1 MEKQNKE
8 TQKVIEL
15 VKKSD
20 TFKLII
26 PEEVEKKIRYIC
38 QQIWKD
44 EWSGTLFYKPEGR
57 FEDGTLAIRCV
68 DIYVMDIGTAAYTE
82 FDMSPDVISYMA
94 DNPELLDCQMG
105 LIHSH
110 NTMSTFFSGT
120 DTATLKEEGIDRN
133 HFVSL
138 IVNNEGTYTAAI
150 TRKVKATKTITENFS
165 YPTFDDEEIT
175 DTKTYTIESEE
186 IEWFYLKIEFERSE
200 NSFQEVLKARLEEIK
215 KAKTEK
221 SNQLLSKQPAYTGGY
236 NNWKGGKFQQ
246 GTLFPEFDE
255 KETQSYTKQIDS
267 TSKIVNKSKDELSFD
282 RDYISN
288 KISDAVPY
296 DYIEFNK
303 ETIKSL
309 VLQLITGS
317 IIIPNASKIDVKKW
331 AQGMVPLYE
340 RRFGKGEEGMKLF
353 KVWAEEYIDFLCWYT
368 EDKSLTEMG
377 FDSEEIAATCA
388 HDIIKEL
395 TKLPEN
401 VYIKEY
407 IDILEGYLI

>member
-1 MEKQNKE
+1 M
-8 TQKVIEL
+8 
-15 VKKSD
+15 KKSD

-44 EWSGTLFYKPEGR
+44 EWSGTLFYKPEGK

-82 FDMSPDVISYMA
+82 FDMSPDVISYMT

-110 NTMSTFFSGT
+110 NNMSTFFSGT
-120 DTATLKEEGIDRN
+120 DTATLKEEGMDRN

-165 YPTFDDEEIT
+165 YPTFEDEEVT
-175 DTKTYTIESEE
+175 DTKTYTVESEE
-186 IEWFYLKIEFERSE
+186 LEWFYLKIEFERNE
-200 NSFQEVLKARLEEIK
+200 DSFREELKARLEEIK
-215 KAKTEK
+215 KAKAEK
-221 SNQLLSKQPAYTGGY
+221 ARQLPPKQPAYTGGY
-236 NNWKGGKFQQ
+236 GNWKGGKPQQ
-246 GTLFPEFDE
+246 VTLFPEVG
-255 KETQSYTKQIDS
+255 KKVTQSYTSQVGPAN
-267 TSKIVNKSKDELSFD
+267 KIVKKSENELPFD
-282 RDYISN
+282 TDYIDN
-288 KISDAVPY
+288 KISGEIPY
-296 DYIEFNK
+296 GHIEFNK

-340 RRFGKGEEGMKLF
+340 RRFGKGERGMKLF
-353 KVWAEEYIDFLCWYT
+353 KAWAEGYIEFLCWFT
-368 EDKSLTEMG
+368 EDEALEDMG
-377 FDSEEIAATCA
+377 LDDDELAALCA
-388 HDIIKEL
+388 HDIIEEL

-407 IDILEGYLI
+407 IDILKEYLR

>member
-1 MEKQNKE
+1 M
-8 TQKVIEL
+8 
-15 VKKSD
+15 KKSD

-57 FEDGTLAIRCV
+57 FEDGSLAIRCV

-82 FDMSPDVISYMA
+82 FDMSPDVISYMT
-94 DNPELLDCQMG
+94 DNPDLLDCQMG

-110 NTMSTFFSGT
+110 NNMSTFFSGT
-120 DTATLKEEGIDRN
+120 DTATLKEEGMDRN

-165 YPTFDDEEIT
+165 YPTFEDDEVV
-175 DTKTYTIESEE
+175 DTKTYEVESEE
-186 IEWFYLKIEFERSE
+186 LEWFYLKVEFERDES
-200 NSFQEVLKARLEEIK
+200 SFREELKARLEEIK
-215 KAKTEK
+215 RTKAEKAK
-221 SNQLLSKQPAYTGGY
+221 QFPPKQAAYTGGY
-236 NNWKGGKFQQ
+236 GNWAGGKPVQRD
-246 GTLFPEFDE
+246 LFGNEVSIG
-255 KETQSYTKQIDS
+255 KKVTQSYVGKAGPANVVKKGAQQ
-267 TSKIVNKSKDELSFD
+267 DELPFD
-282 RDYISN
+282 YDYIDN
-288 KISDAVPY
+288 KISGEIPY
-296 DYIEFNK
+296 GHVGFNK
-303 ETIKSL
+303 QTIKSL

-331 AQGMVPLYE
+331 AQGMTPLYE
-340 RRFGKGEEGMKLF
+340 KRFGKGVEGMKLF
-353 KVWAEEYIDFLCWYT
+353 KAWAESYIEFLCWFS
-368 EDKSLTEMG
+368 EDDALIEQG
-377 FDSEEIAATCA
+377 LDDDELAAICA
-388 HDIIKEL
+388 HDIIEEL

-407 IDILEGYLI
+407 IDILEGYLR

>member
-1 MEKQNKE
+1 MR
-8 TQKVIEL
+8 
-15 VKKSD
+15 KSD

-82 FDMSPDVISYMA
+82 FDMSPDVISYMT

-110 NTMSTFFSGT
+110 NNMSTFFSGT
-120 DTATLKEEGIDRN
+120 DTATLKEEGMDRN

-165 YPTFDDEEIT
+165 YPTFEDEEIA
-175 DTKTYTIESEE
+175 DTKTYTVESEE
-186 IEWFYLKIEFERSE
+186 LEWFYLKIEFERNGS
-200 NSFQEVLKARLEEIK
+200 SFQEELKARLEEIRK
-215 KAKTEK
+215 TKAEKAK
-221 SNQLLSKQPAYTGGY
+221 QPPSKQPAYTDEYG
-236 NNWKGGKFQQ
+236 NWEGGKLQQ
-246 GTLFPEFDE
+246 GILFPEVG
-255 KETQSYTKQIDS
+255 KKVTQSYMGQVGPANKIGKKKDGELPFDMNYID
-267 TSKIVNKSKDELSFD
+267 
-282 RDYISN
+282 N

-296 DYIEFNK
+296 GYIGFNK
-303 ETIKSL
+303 GTIKSL
-309 VLQLITGS
+309 VLQLLTGS

-331 AQGMVPLYE
+331 VQGMVPLYE
-340 RRFGKGEEGMKLF
+340 KRFGKGEEGMRLF
-353 KVWAEEYIDFLCWYT
+353 KAWADGYIEFLCWFA
-368 EDKSLTEMG
+368 EDDALAEMG
-377 FDSEEIAATCA
+377 LDDDELAALCA
-388 HDIIKEL
+388 HDIIEEL

-407 IDILEGYLI
+407 IDILEGYLR

>member
-1 MEKQNKE
+1 M
-8 TQKVIEL
+8 
-15 VKKSD
+15 KKSD

-82 FDMSPDVISYMA
+82 FDMSPDVISYMT

-110 NTMSTFFSGT
+110 NNMSTFLSST

-165 YPTFDDEEIT
+165 YPTFEDKEVV
-175 DTKTYTIESEE
+175 DTKTYTVESEE
-186 IEWFYLKIEFERSE
+186 LEWFYLKIEFERSD
-200 NSFQEVLKARLEEIK
+200 SFCQEELKARLEELK
-215 KAKTEK
+215 KVKAEKAK
-221 SNQLLSKQPAYTGGY
+221 QLSPKQFAYTEEFS
-236 NNWKGGKFQQ
+236 NWKSDKLQQ
-246 GTLFPEFDE
+246 GTLFPEVG
-255 KETQSYTKQIDS
+255 KKVTQSYTSQAS
-267 TSKIVNKSKDELSFD
+267 PANKMVENSKDELPFD
-282 RDYISN
+282 MDYIDN
-288 KISDAVPY
+288 KISGEMPCD
-296 DYIEFNK
+296 DMEFNK

-309 VLQLITGS
+309 VLQLITGC
-317 IIIPNASKIDVKKW
+317 IIVPNASKIDVKKW
-331 AQGMVPLYE
+331 VQGMVPLYE
-340 RRFGKGEEGMKLF
+340 KRFGKGKEGMKLF
-353 KVWAEEYIDFLCWYT
+353 RAWAEGYIEFLCWFT
-368 EDKSLTEMG
+368 EDEALEEMG
-377 FDSEEIAATCA
+377 LDDDELASLCA
-388 HDIIKEL
+388 YGILEEL

-407 IDILEGYLI
+407 IDILEGYLR

>member
-1 MEKQNKE
+1 M
-8 TQKVIEL
+8 
-15 VKKSD
+15 KKSD

-82 FDMSPDVISYMA
+82 FDMSPDVISYMT

>member
-1 MEKQNKE
+1 M
-8 TQKVIEL
+8 
-15 VKKSD
+15 KKSD

-82 FDMSPDVISYMA
+82 FDMSPDVISYMT

-110 NTMSTFFSGT
+110 NNMATFLSGT
-120 DTATLKEEGIDRN
+120 DTATLKEEGMDRN

-165 YPTFDDEEIT
+165 YPTFEDEEVA
-175 DTKTYTIESEE
+175 DTKTYTVASEE
-186 IEWFYLKIEFERSE
+186 LEWFYLKIEVEKNE
-200 NSFQEVLKARLEEIK
+200 DSFQEELKARLEEIK
-215 KAKTEK
+215 KTKAEKAK
-221 SNQLLSKQPAYTGGY
+221 QLPSKQPVYTDEY
-236 NNWKGGKFQQ
+236 DNWEGGKLHQ
-246 GTLFPEFDE
+246 GTLFPEVD
-255 KETQSYTKQIDS
+255 KKVTQSYTSQVGS
-267 TSKIVNKSKDELSFD
+267 
-282 RDYISN
+282 SN
-288 KISDAVPY
+288 KIDKKKDGELPFDINYIDNKIPDEIPY
-296 DYIEFNK
+296 GYIKFNK

-309 VLQLITGS
+309 VLQLLTGS

-340 RRFGKGEEGMKLF
+340 KRFGKGEEGMKLF
-353 KVWAEEYIDFLCWYT
+353 RAWADGYIEFLCWFT
-368 EDKSLTEMG
+368 EDDALTDMG
-377 FDSEEIAATCA
+377 FEDDELAALCA
-388 HDIIKEL
+388 HDIIEEL
-395 TKLPEN
+395 TKLPMN
-401 VYIKEY
+401 KYIKIY
-407 IDILEGYLI
+407 IDILEEYLI

>member
-1 MEKQNKE
+1 M
-8 TQKVIEL
+8 
-15 VKKSD
+15 KKSD

-26 PEEVEKKIRYIC
+26 PEEVERKIRYIC

-82 FDMSPDVISYMA
+82 FDMSPDVISYMT

-110 NTMSTFFSGT
+110 NNMSTFFSGT
-120 DTATLKEEGIDRN
+120 DTATLKEEGMDRN

-150 TRKVKATKTITENFS
+150 TRKVKATKTITEDFS
-165 YPTFDDEEIT
+165 YPTFEGEEVI
-175 DTKTYTIESEE
+175 DTKTYTVESEE
-186 IEWFYLKIEFERSE
+186 LEWFYLKIEFERNE
-200 NSFQEVLKARLEEIK
+200 DSFREELKARLEEIK
-215 KAKTEK
+215 KAKAEK
-221 SNQLLSKQPAYTGGY
+221 VRQLPPKQPIYTSGY
-236 NNWKGGKFQQ
+236 GNWKGGKPQQ
-246 GTLFPEFDE
+246 GTLFPEVG
-255 KETQSYTKQIDS
+255 KKVTQSYIGQAGPAN
-267 TSKIVNKSKDELSFD
+267 KIVKKSENELPFD
-282 RDYISN
+282 TDYIDN
-288 KISDAVPY
+288 KIFGEIPY
-296 DYIEFNK
+296 GYIEFNK

-309 VLQLITGS
+309 ALQLITGS

-353 KVWAEEYIDFLCWYT
+353 EAWAEGYIEFLCWFT
-368 EDKSLTEMG
+368 EDEALEDMG
-377 FDSEEIAATCA
+377 LDDDELAALCA

-401 VYIKEY
+401 VYIKKY
-407 IDILEGYLI
+407 IDILEGYLR

>member
-1 MEKQNKE
+1 M
-8 TQKVIEL
+8 
-15 VKKSD
+15 KKSD

-38 QQIWKD
+38 SQIWKD
-44 EWSGTLFYKPEGR
+44 EWSGTLFYKPEGK
-57 FEDGTLAIRCV
+57 FEDGTLAIKCV
-68 DIYVMDIGTAAYTE
+68 DIYVMDIGTATYTE

-110 NTMSTFFSGT
+110 AGMQTFFSGT

-150 TRKVKATKTITENFS
+150 TKKVKAIKTITENFS
-165 YPTFDDEEIT
+165 YPTFKDEEVA
-175 DTKTYTIESEE
+175 DTKTYIVESEE
-186 IEWFYLKIEFERSE
+186 LEWFYLKIEFERNE
-200 NSFQEVLKARLEEIK
+200 DSFREELKARLEEIK
-215 KAKTEK
+215 KAKAEK
-221 SNQLLSKQPAYTGGY
+221 VRQLSPKQPVYISEYG
-236 NNWKGGKFQQ
+236 NWQGGKPQQ
-246 GTLFPEFDE
+246 GTLFPEVG
-255 KETQSYTKQIDS
+255 KKVTQSYIGQVDPAN
-267 TSKIVNKSKDELSFD
+267 KIVRKSENEFPFD
-282 RDYISN
+282 TDYIDN
-288 KISDAVPY
+288 KISDEIPY
-296 DYIEFNK
+296 DYIKFNK

-340 RRFGKGEEGMKLF
+340 RRFGKGEEGMELF
-353 KVWAEEYIDFLCWYT
+353 ETWAKGYIEFLCWFT
-368 EDKSLTEMG
+368 EDEALEDMG
-377 FDSEEIAATCA
+377 LDEDELAALCA
-388 HDIIKEL
+388 HDIIEEL

-401 VYIKEY
+401 VYIKKY
-407 IDILEGYLI
+407 IDILRGYLI

>member
-1 MEKQNKE
+1 
-8 TQKVIEL
+8 
-15 VKKSD
+15 
-20 TFKLII
+20 
-26 PEEVEKKIRYIC
+26 
-38 QQIWKD
+38 
-44 EWSGTLFYKPEGR
+44 
-57 FEDGTLAIRCV
+57 
-68 DIYVMDIGTAAYTE
+68 
-82 FDMSPDVISYMA
+82 
-94 DNPELLDCQMG
+94 
-105 LIHSH
+105 
-110 NTMSTFFSGT
+110 MSTFFSGT
-120 DTATLKEEGIDRN
+120 DTATLKEEGMDRN

-165 YPTFDDEEIT
+165 YPTFEDEEVT
-175 DTKTYTIESEE
+175 DTKTYTVESEE
-186 IEWFYLKIEFERSE
+186 LEWFYLKIEFERSE

-236 NNWKGGKFQQ
+236 GNWKGGKFQQ
-246 GTLFPEFDE
+246 GTLFPELDG
-255 KETQSYTKQIDS
+255 KETQSYTNQVGS
-267 TSKIVNKSKDELSFD
+267 ANKIVKNSDIPFD
-282 RDYISN
+282 THYISN
-288 KISDAVPY
+288 KISDEIPY
-296 DYIEFNK
+296 DYVEFNK

-368 EDKSLTEMG
+368 EDKNLTEMG
-377 FDSEEIAATCA
+377 FESEEITATCA

>member
-1 MEKQNKE
+1 M
-8 TQKVIEL
+8 
-15 VKKSD
+15 KKSD

-26 PEEVEKKIRYIC
+26 PEEIEKKIRYIC

-57 FEDGTLAIRCV
+57 FEDGTLVIRCV

-110 NTMSTFFSGT
+110 NTMATFFSGT

-165 YPTFDDEEIT
+165 YPTFENEEVA
-175 DTKTYTIESEE
+175 DTKTYTVESEE
-186 IEWFYLKIEFERSE
+186 LEWFYLKIEFERNE

-236 NNWKGGKFQQ
+236 NNWKGGKLQQ
-246 GTLFPEFDE
+246 GTLFPELDE
-255 KETQSYTKQIDS
+255 KETQSYTKQIGS
-267 TSKIVNKSKDELSFD
+267 TNKIVNKSKDELSFD

-317 IIIPNASKIDVKKW
+317 IIIPKASKIDVKKW

-388 HDIIKEL
+388 YDIIKEL

>member
-1 MEKQNKE
+1 M
-8 TQKVIEL
+8 
-15 VKKSD
+15 KKSD

-26 PEEVEKKIRYIC
+26 SEEVEKKIRYIC

-82 FDMSPDVISYMA
+82 FDMSPDVISYMT

-110 NTMSTFFSGT
+110 NNMSTFFSVT
-120 DTATLKEEGIDRN
+120 DTATLKEEGMDRN

-165 YPTFDDEEIT
+165 YPTFEDEEVT
-175 DTKTYTIESEE
+175 DTKTYTVESEE
-186 IEWFYLKIEFERSE
+186 LEWFYLKIEFEMSG
-200 NSFQEVLKARLEEIK
+200 SPFQEELNARLEEIK
-215 KAKTEK
+215 KAKAEK
-221 SNQLLSKQPAYTGGY
+221 ARQFLLKQPAYTGGY
-236 NNWKGGKFQQ
+236 GN
-246 GTLFPEFDE
+246 LFPEVD
-255 KETQSYTKQIDS
+255 KKVTQSYTSQVGYAN
-267 TSKIVNKSKDELSFD
+267 KIVKNSELPFD
-282 RDYISN
+282 TDYIDN
-288 KISDAVPY
+288 KISGEIPY
-296 DYIEFNK
+296 GYMEFNK

-340 RRFGKGEEGMKLF
+340 RRFGKGEKGMKLF
-353 KVWAEEYIDFLCWYT
+353 KTWAEGYIEFLCWFT
-368 EDKSLTEMG
+368 EDEALEDIG
-377 FDSEEIAATCA
+377 LDDDELVALCA
-388 HDIIKEL
+388 HDIIEEL

-401 VYIKEY
+401 VYIKKY
-407 IDILEGYLI
+407 IDILEGYLR

>member
-1 MEKQNKE
+1 M
-8 TQKVIEL
+8 
-15 VKKSD
+15 KKSD

-82 FDMSPDVISYMA
+82 FDMSPDVISYMT

-110 NTMSTFFSGT
+110 NNMSTFFSGT
-120 DTATLKEEGIDRN
+120 DTATLKEEGMDRN

-165 YPTFDDEEIT
+165 YPTFEGEEVI
-175 DTKTYTIESEE
+175 DTKTYTVESEE
-186 IEWFYLKIEFERSE
+186 LEWFYLKIEFERNE
-200 NSFQEVLKARLEEIK
+200 DSFREELKARLEEIK
-215 KAKTEK
+215 KAKAEK
-221 SNQLLSKQPAYTGGY
+221 VRQLPPKQPIYTSGY
-236 NNWKGGKFQQ
+236 GNWKGGKPQQ
-246 GTLFPEFDE
+246 GTLFPEVG
-255 KETQSYTKQIDS
+255 KKVTQSYIGQAGPAN
-267 TSKIVNKSKDELSFD
+267 KIVKKSENELPFD
-282 RDYISN
+282 TDYIDN
-288 KISDAVPY
+288 KIFGEIPY
-296 DYIEFNK
+296 GYIEFNK

-309 VLQLITGS
+309 ALQLITGS

-353 KVWAEEYIDFLCWYT
+353 EAWAEGYIEFLCWFT
-368 EDKSLTEMG
+368 EDEALEDMG
-377 FDSEEIAATCA
+377 LDDDELAALCA

-401 VYIKEY
+401 VYIKKY
-407 IDILEGYLI
+407 IDILEGYLR

>member
-1 MEKQNKE
+1 M
-8 TQKVIEL
+8 
-15 VKKSD
+15 KKSD

-82 FDMSPDVISYMA
+82 FDMSPDVISYMT

-105 LIHSH
+105 LLHSH
-110 NTMSTFFSGT
+110 NNMSTFFSGT
-120 DTATLKEEGIDRN
+120 DTATLKEEGMDRN

-165 YPTFDDEEIT
+165 YPTFEDEAVE

-200 NSFQEVLKARLEEIK
+200 SSFQEGLKARLEEIK
-215 KAKTEK
+215 KAKAEK
-221 SNQLLSKQPAYTGGY
+221 ARQLPSKQPAYIGGY
-236 NNWKGGKFQQ
+236 GNWKGGESQQ
-246 GTLFPEFDE
+246 GTLFPELD
-255 KETQSYTKQIDS
+255 KKVTQSYTSQVS
-267 TSKIVNKSKDELSFD
+267 SVNKTVKKSKDELPLD
-282 RDYISN
+282 MDYIDN
-288 KISDAVPY
+288 KISDEVPY
-296 DYIEFNK
+296 GYVEFNK

-317 IIIPNASKIDVKKW
+317 VIIPNESKIDVKKW
-331 AQGMVPLYE
+331 VQGMVPLYE

-353 KVWAEEYIDFLCWYT
+353 KAWAEEYIDFLCWFT
-368 EDKSLTEMG
+368 EDDALIELG
-377 FDSEEIAATCA
+377 LDDSEIAAICA